1 MNCQSAPRNLQ
12 ECLRS
17 AKKNVY
23 MTANAIEISIVL
35 PCHNELANLRPLAEA
50 IRAAVGPL
58 GVEYEIIFTDDCSDD
73 GSWATLREMATAQ
86 PLLRAQRLAAR
97 SGQSAAMWAGIRAAR
112 GCVIVTLDADLQNNP
127 ADIPKL
133 LETLKQADC
142 VCGSRVAARRHGDSW
157 VRVISSRIANRV
169 RNKLSGETISDAGC
183 CFRAFRRECVAEVK
197 FFRGAHRFLP
207 TLIKL
212 EGYSV
217 VEVPIQHHPRAGGKT
232 HYGIGNRVFKAF
244 VDLLAVR
251 WMKTRYFRY
260 EIAERTES

>member
-1 MNCQSAPRNLQ
+1 V
-12 ECLRS
+12 
-17 AKKNVY
+17 KNIC

-35 PCHNELANLRPLAEA
+35 PCHNELANLRPLVEA

-73 GSWATLREMATAQ
+73 GSWATLREMAAAQ
-86 PLLRAQRLAAR
+86 PRLRAQRLTAR
-97 SGQSAAMWAGIRAAR
+97 SGQSAALWAGIRAACGR
-112 GCVIVTLDADLQNNP
+112 VIVTLDADLQNDP

-133 LETLKQADC
+133 LDALKQADC
-142 VCGSRVAARRHGDSW
+142 VCGSRVAARRQGDSW
-157 VRVISSRIANRV
+157 VRVASSRIANWV

-212 EGYSV
+212 DGFSV
-217 VEVPIQHHPRAGGKT
+217 VEVPIRHHQRAGGKT

-251 WMKTRYFRY
+251 WMKKRFFRY
-260 EIAERTES
+260 EVAERTEP

>member
-1 MNCQSAPRNLQ
+1 
-12 ECLRS
+12 
-17 AKKNVY
+17 
-23 MTANAIEISIVL
+23 MTANAIEVSIVL

-86 PLLRAQRLAAR
+86 PRLRAQRLAAR

-112 GCVIVTLDADLQNNP
+112 GRVIVTLDADLQNDP

-133 LETLKQADC
+133 LQAMQGADC
-142 VCGSRVAARRHGDSW
+142 VCGSRVEARSRGDNW
-157 VRVISSRIANRV
+157 VRVASSRIANRV
-169 RNKLSGETISDAGC
+169 RNKLSKETISDAGC
-183 CFRAFRRECVAEVK
+183 CFRAFKRECVADVK

-207 TLIKL
+207 TLIKM
-212 EGYSV
+212 EGFSV

-251 WMKTRYFRY
+251 WMKSRFFRY